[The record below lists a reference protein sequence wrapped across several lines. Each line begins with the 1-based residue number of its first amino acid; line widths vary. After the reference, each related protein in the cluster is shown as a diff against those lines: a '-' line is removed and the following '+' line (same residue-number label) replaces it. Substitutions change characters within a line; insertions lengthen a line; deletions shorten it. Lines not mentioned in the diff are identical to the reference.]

1 MGVVHVESRVSGRDF
16 VAPPSSGANP
26 SGHRDFHD
34 SSSSSRLS
42 ASNQNSIDALS
53 RLSSFSFVDVHR
65 RIRHTGQPNYLGLR
79 IPVPSTLNTVYWREC
94 LKDYP
99 DRVICDYLEFG
110 WPVGFVRD
118 FLPVF
123 DIRTHRGALNVPD
136 MVCNYLDNE
145 LRLGRVAGPFKN
157 LPFQDGFVLSPLNT
171 VAKRDSDERRVILDL
186 SWPCGSS
193 VNDGIPS
200 DSFLGEPI
208 ALTYPT
214 LDDIVDAIVAAE
226 PGCMIYKRDLRKAYR
241 QFPIDPGD
249 YHLLGFTW
257 NGVYYFDTV
266 LAMGLRSAAM
276 ACQRSTSAAAWILRQ
291 QGHSLFNYLDD
302 FIGVSEPSLA
312 KSRFQTLG
320 HLLTDLGLEESMSKA
335 CSPSEMICLGVE
347 LNTITFTMSVGSERL
362 AEIEVLLQQWLT
374 TNNHKIRATVPGGQV
389 GFCFQVCASESCIY
403 FPHPSLIAHRSI
415 QPSSRELDGGF
426 PEGHPLVVQV
436 LAQV

>member
-1 MGVVHVESRVSGRDF
+1 MSNHASPVKTLWHRQVPVQIRQDI
-16 VAPPSSGANP
+16 
-26 SGHRDFHD
+26 RDFHD
-34 SSSSSRLS
+34 SSSLSRLS

-53 RLSSFSFVDVHR
+53 RLSSFSFVDVHQR
-65 RIRHTGQPNYLGLR
+65 VRHTGQPNYLGLR
-79 IPVPSTLNTVYWREC
+79 IPVPSALNTVYWREC

-136 MVCNYLDNE
+136 MVSNYLDNE
-145 LRLGRVAGPFKN
+145 LRLGQVAGLFKN

-214 LDDIVDAIVAAE
+214 LDDIADAIVAAG

-241 QFPIDPGD
+241 QFPIDLGD
-249 YHLLGFTW
+249 HPLGFTW
-257 NGVYYFDTV
+257 NGVYYFD
-266 LAMGLRSAAM
+266 S
-276 ACQRSTSAAAWILRQ
+276 
-291 QGHSLFNYLDD
+291 
-302 FIGVSEPSLA
+302 
-312 KSRFQTLG
+312 LG
-320 HLLTDLGLEESMSKA
+320 HGFTFCSDGLPKVHVR
-335 CSPSEMICLGVE
+335 CRVD
-347 LNTITFTMSVGSERL
+347 FTAAGTL
-362 AEIEVLLQQWLT
+362 A
-374 TNNHKIRATVPGGQV
+374 
-389 GFCFQVCASESCIY
+389 
-403 FPHPSLIAHRSI
+403 I
-415 QPSSRELDGGF
+415 QLSR
-426 PEGHPLVVQV
+426 
-436 LAQV
+436 